1 MDVDFHYYA
10 TFVAA
15 RLAGYS
21 ADESLVIATSAQ
33 MIDENA
39 HHTVFEK
46 QSNWFNS
53 DNIGKYEDNLGSIR
67 VYDSAGDNKTLLHT
81 YQPIQS
87 FQVTLDVATSG
98 DIYKQ
103 SIWAAFHFL
112 PGNFQLQRGTDN
124 NKDGLN
130 DLVSPLWEQRYHRKV
145 EKYSMSEKDNHYK
158 TMNNFSWLCR
168 PHSPMAISI
177 VNNCREMIHDNKS
190 HFYFENLNDEIHESK
205 NKLKLHCYLIGVTM
219 HVFADTWAH
228 QDFCYSSDWR
238 VNGYKNVKM
247 NNSEYS
253 IKWQGVHPE
262 LTGRLP
268 VREGDKKLIGDS
280 FKGTVFHWT
289 RTEHS
294 PHLTSQSD
302 GSSTGHGQLGHI
314 PDNSSLVWEYHPQW
328 SDKPIVRNNPIIYFD
343 AFIHL
348 IWAMHCI
355 RTNQKYV
362 PFNYT
367 NYISKFEQ
375 AGLGNTEKIEKVWNI
390 LTKIRSPTGDDL
402 QGGEAENK
410 KIGDKWDQ
418 AIYNFGEDWINLI
431 KELDL
436 YEADSDKLP
445 IRWIPGSS
453 KWILDAR
460 IIIASQ
466 RDKGLLNHKKNSA
479 WLTVDQF
486 LSLDYFKF
494 NIAAKYHYRFVKYQ
508 LAVLGERPLA
518 EDWAGDQALIADD
531 IDAIIAKGV
540 NNHWLQKVLIDLES
554 IRWCLNVNE
563 GINVD
568 DVKYG
573 IGTLVD
579 ELRNSDDQTAYEILF
594 NLREVLVDGKEVGD
608 NFSYGLTEIKRNLI
622 HHEAADILKKIFS
635 DKNFEYIYKNLKID
649 NSENSDISPTIGSQE
664 ASITKTPPPPTSGR
678 SFSGIKRA

>member
-39 HHTVFEK
+39 HHSVFEH
-46 QSNWFNS
+46 QSNYFNS
-53 DNIGKYEDNLGSIR
+53 DNYGSYVNNLGSIR
-67 VYDSAGDNKTLLHT
+67 VYDSALTDKTLLHT
-81 YQPIQS
+81 FQPIQS
-87 FQVTLDVATSG
+87 FQVTFDVAFSG
-98 DIYKQ
+98 DIYKE

-112 PGNFQLQRGTDN
+112 PGNFSLQRGADTN
-124 NKDGLN
+124 RDGLN
-130 DLVSPLWEQRYHRKV
+130 DLISPLWERRTHRKV
-145 EKYSMSEKDNHYK
+145 DKYSVSENSDHHK
-158 TMNNFSWLCR
+158 TMNHFLWLCR

-177 VNNCREMIHDNKS
+177 VNNCREMINDNKS
-190 HFYFENLNDEIHESK
+190 HFYYE
-205 NKLKLHCYLIGVTM
+205 NKLKLHSYLIGVTM

-228 QDFCYSSDWR
+228 QDFSWSSDWR

-247 NNSEYS
+247 NNIEYS
-253 IKWQGVHPE
+253 IKWQEIHPD
-262 LTGRLP
+262 LKGRLP
-268 VREGDKKLIGDS
+268 VREGDKELIGKE

-289 RTEHS
+289 KSEHS
-294 PHLTSQSD
+294 PHLSSQSN

-328 SDKPIVRNNPIIYFD
+328 SDKPIIRNNPIIYFD

-355 RTNQKYV
+355 RTNQKYI
-362 PFNYT
+362 PFDYINYD
-367 NYISKFEQ
+367 SKFQQ
-375 AGLGNTEKIEKVWNI
+375 AGLGNTDKINKIWQT
-390 LTKIRSPTGDDL
+390 LTVVRSPTGDSNPTDDPIDIKKK
-402 QGGEAENK
+402 EAEAK
-410 KIGDKWDQ
+410 KFGIKDKWDQ
-418 AIYNFGEDWINLI
+418 AIYNFGEHWINLI

-436 YEADSDKLP
+436 HDADSSKLP
-445 IRWIPGSS
+445 VRWIPGSS
-453 KWILDAR
+453 KWVLDAR
-460 IIIASQ
+460 LIIASQ
-466 RDKGLLNHKKNSA
+466 RDKGLLNNQKNSA

-494 NIAAKYHYRFVKYQ
+494 NIAAKYHYRYVKYQ
-508 LAVLGERPLA
+508 LAVLGEKPLA
-518 EDWAGDQALIADD
+518 QDWAGDQALIADD
-531 IDAIIAKGV
+531 LDAIIAKGV
-540 NNHWLQKVLIDLES
+540 NNEWLQKVLIDLES
-554 IRWCLNVNE
+554 IRWCLHQDE

-568 DVKYG
+568 EVKYG

-594 NLREVLVDGKEVGD
+594 NLREVLVDGKEEGD
-608 NFSYGLTEIKRNLI
+608 NFSYGLTEIKKKLF

-635 DKNFEYIYKNLKID
+635 DKNFEDIYKNLKID
-649 NSENSDISPTIGSQE
+649 KSENSDISTIGSQD
-664 ASITKTPPPPTSGR
+664 ASITKAPPQPTSGS
-678 SFSGIKRA
+678 SFCGIKRA

>member
-53 DNIGKYEDNLGSIR
+53 DNIGKYVDNLGSIR
-67 VYDSAGDNKTLLHT
+67 VYDSAESNATLLHT

-87 FQVTLDVATSG
+87 FQVTGDVGTSG
-98 DIYKQ
+98 EIYKQ

-112 PGNFQLQRGTDN
+112 PGNFKLQRGTDI

-130 DLVSPLWEQRYHRKV
+130 DLVSPLWEQRHHRKV
-145 EKYSMSEKDNHYK
+145 EKYAMSEKDAHYK
-158 TMNNFSWLCR
+158 TMNHFSWLCR

-190 HFYFENLNDEIHESK
+190 HFYSE
-205 NKLKLHCYLIGVTM
+205 NKLKLHSYLIGVTM

-247 NNSEYS
+247 NDSEYS

-262 LTGRLP
+262 LIGRLP
-268 VREGDKKLIGDS
+268 VREGDKNLIGNN
-280 FKGTVFHWT
+280 FKGTVFHFT

-294 PHLTSQSD
+294 PHLSKSND
-302 GSSTGHGQLGHI
+302 SSTGHGQLGHI

-328 SDKPIVRNNPIIYFD
+328 SSTPIIRNNPIIYFD

-367 NYISKFEQ
+367 DYISKFQQ
-375 AGLGNTEKIEKVWNI
+375 AGIQTTNEIDKIWNI
-390 LTKIRSPTGDDL
+390 LTIARAPTGDDKK
-402 QGGEAENK
+402 GAEAKEK
-410 KIGDKWDQ
+410 KIDDKWDQ
-418 AIYNFGEDWINLI
+418 AIYNFGEDWVNLI
-431 KELDL
+431 KELNL
-436 YEADSDKLP
+436 CDSNSAELP

-460 IIIASQ
+460 MIIASQ
-466 RDKGLLNHKKNSA
+466 RDTGLFFHKENSA

-531 IDAIIAKGV
+531 IDAIIVKGV
-540 NNHWLQKVLIDLES
+540 KNHWLQKVLIDLES
-554 IRWCLNVNE
+554 IRWCLNKNE
-563 GINVD
+563 GVNVD

-579 ELRNSDDQTAYEILF
+579 ELRNSDEKTAYEILF
-594 NLREVLVDGKEVGD
+594 NLREVLIDGKAVGD
-608 NFSYGLTEIKRNLI
+608 NFSYGLTEIKSTTF
-622 HHEAADILKKIFS
+622 HHEAADILQKIFS

-649 NSENSDISPTIGSQE
+649 KSKNSDISPTIGSQDS
-664 ASITKTPPPPTSGR
+664 SITKTPPPPTSGR
-678 SFSGIKRA
+678 SFSGIKRK